1 MLKEALRFGDPDAKD
16 ILIQITGEQETDFL
30 QKEFDQICALSGRE
44 DILLIAIPVSDW
56 NMDQSPWE
64 APAVFGN
71 EGFGGGAQKTLEEL
85 SGRIRTIRSE
95 AAADAK
101 LYLGGYS
108 LAGLFA
114 LWAGTR
120 MDAFEGIAA
129 ASPSVWFPGFTDYL
143 KTHPVRAKYVY
154 LSLGD
159 REERTRHPVMR
170 TVGDAIRETEEIL
183 KQQGIITE
191 LEWNPG
197 NHFKEPDLR
206 MAKGFARLPDGSQ
219 KRSE

>member
-1 MLKEALRFGDPDAKD
+1 MLIQEKRFGDPEAKD
-16 ILIQITGEQETDFL
+16 ILLQITGEQETGFL
-30 QKEFDQICALSGRE
+30 QNEFDQICMLSGRK
-44 DILLIAIPVSDW
+44 DLALIAIPVSDW
-56 NMDQSPWE
+56 NTDLSPWE

-71 EGFGGGAQKTLEEL
+71 EAFGGGAQKTLEEL
-85 SGRIRTIRSE
+85 SGRIRAIRAE
-95 AAADAK
+95 AAPDAK

-114 LWAGTR
+114 LWAGTK

-129 ASPSVWFPGFTDYL
+129 ASPSVWFPGFTDNL
-143 KTHPVRAKYVY
+143 KAHPVRAERVY

-159 REERTRHPVMR
+159 KEERTRHPVMR

-206 MAKGFARLPDGSQ
+206 MAKGFAKLPDGSQ

>member
-1 MLKEALRFGDPDAKD
+1 MLKQEKRFGDPDAKD

-30 QKEFDQICALSGRE
+30 QKEFDQIRALSGRK
-44 DILLIAIPVSDW
+44 DLALIAIPVSDW
-56 NMDQSPWE
+56 NTDLSPWE

-71 EGFGGGAQKTLEEL
+71 EAFGGGAQKTLEEL
-85 SGRIRTIRSE
+85 SGRVGAIRAE

-114 LWAGTR
+114 LWAGTK

-129 ASPSVWFPGFTDYL
+129 ASPSVWFPGFTDNL
-143 KTHPVRAKYVY
+143 KAHPVRAERVY

-159 REERTRHPVMR
+159 KEERTRHPVMR

-183 KQQGIITE
+183 KQQGIETE

-206 MAKGFARLPDGSQ
+206 MAKGFAKLPDGSQ

>member
-1 MLKEALRFGDPDAKD
+1 MLIQEKRFGDPDAKL
-16 ILIQITGEQETDFL
+16 ILLQITGEQETDFL
-30 QKEFDQICALSGRE
+30 RKEFDQICALSGRE
-44 DILLIAIPVSDW
+44 DLCLIAIPVSDW
-56 NMDQSPWE
+56 NMDLSPWE

-71 EGFGGGAQKTLEEL
+71 EAFGGGAQKTLDEL
-85 SGRIRTIRSE
+85 AGRVRTIRE
-95 AAADAK
+95 NGAPDAK

-114 LWAGTR
+114 LWAGTQT
-120 MDAFEGIAA
+120 DAFEGIAA

-143 KTHPVRAKYVY
+143 KAHPIRAERVY

-159 REERTRHPVMR
+159 KEERTRHPVMR
-170 TVGDAIRETEEIL
+170 TVGDAIRETEEICI
-183 KQQGIITE
+183 QQGIMTE

-206 MAKGFARLPDGSQ
+206 MAKGFARLLSGSQ

>member
-1 MLKEALRFGDPDAKD
+1 MLKEATRFGDPDAKD

-30 QKEFDQICALSGRE
+30 QNEFDRICALSGRK
-44 DILLIAIPVSDW
+44 DPGLIVIPVSDW
-56 NMDQSPWE
+56 NDDLSPWE

-71 EGFGGGAQKTLEEL
+71 EGFGGGAQKTLDEL
-85 SGRIRTIRSE
+85 SGRVRTIRAE
-95 AAADAK
+95 AVPDAK

-120 MDAFEGIAA
+120 TDVFEGIAA

-143 KTHPVRAKYVY
+143 KTHPVYTGCVT

-159 REERTRHPVMR
+159 KEERTRHPVMR
-170 TVGDAIRETEEIL
+170 TVGSAIRETQEIL
-183 KQQGIITE
+183 TRQGITAE

-197 NHFKEPDLR
+197 NHFRDPDLR
-206 MAKGFARLPDGSQ
+206 MAKGFARLLQ
-219 KRSE
+219 LCYNI

>member
-1 MLKEALRFGDPDAKD
+1 MLKEPLHFGDPDAKN

-30 QKEFDQICALSGRE
+30 QREFGQIRALSGRN
-44 DILLIAIPVSDW
+44 DLALIAIPVSDW
-56 NMDQSPWE
+56 NLDLSPWE

-71 EGFGGGAQKTLEEL
+71 EGFGGGAQKTLDEL
-85 SGRIRTIRSE
+85 SERVRTIRKT
-95 AAADAK
+95 AVPDAK

-114 LWAGTR
+114 LWAGTQT
-120 MDAFEGIAA
+120 DAFNGIAA

-143 KTHPVRAKYVY
+143 KEHPVRTERVY

-159 REERTRHPVMR
+159 KEERTRHPVMR
-170 TVGDAIRETEEIL
+170 TVGDAIRETENIYIR
-183 KQQGIITE
+183 QGRETK

-206 MAKGFARLPDGSQ
+206 MAKGFAWLLDRSQ